1 MNAPVRPPDDAMPP
15 HRRSAAVSLVYR
27 EGDAAPVVT
36 ARGYGATAE
45 AIVREAKAHGLYV
58 HGSPELVNLLM
69 RVHLDQQIPPA
80 LYLAVAEVLSWAF
93 ALEDEFTNT

>member
-1 MNAPVRPPDDAMPP
+1 MSPTASPPEDAVPAP
-15 HRRSAAVSLVYR
+15 RRAAVSLVYR
-27 EGDAAPVVT
+27 DRDAAPVVT

-45 AIVREAKAHGLYV
+45 AIIKEARAHGLYV

-80 LYLAVAEVLSWAF
+80 LYVAVAEVMSWAF

>member
-1 MNAPVRPPDDAMPP
+1 VSGAPPSLGEVAPE
-15 HRRSAAVSLVYR
+15 RRRAAVSLVYR
-27 EGDAAPVVT
+27 DGDTAPVVT

-45 AIVREAKAHGLYV
+45 AIIKEAQAHGLYV

-80 LYLAVAEVLSWAF
+80 LYVAIAEVMSWAC
-93 ALEDEFTNT
+93 ALEDEFTNA